1 MGNRKDLNNKKTVEQ
16 QNDLQ
21 VNSVDENS
29 QVVKT
34 ATEAPV
40 SKTESSTSVADANK
54 ATANAGSTT
63 NDAVNTTASEA
74 ENNEVGTE
82 NSAASE
88 QTEKKKIVARKD
100 MTWRQWTWHEM
111 KRNKIAYVMI
121 APFMFVFILFT
132 CFPVVLSL
140 ALSFTSFNMLELN
153 WDMFIGISNY
163 TRLFFEDDIFLLA
176 CKNTLVFAMITGPVS
191 YILSFLVAWF
201 INELSPRVR
210 ALVTLIF
217 YAPSIAGSVYL
228 IWATLFSDDAYGWV
242 NGVLLDLGLIDSAIL
257 WFHDENYA
265 MTLCIVVALWMS
277 LGTAFLS
284 FIAGLQTINKSLF
297 EAAAVDG
304 IKNRWQEL
312 WFITLPMMRP
322 QLMFGAVMAITGS
335 FGFGGVVTALC
346 GFPSVNYSCHTIM
359 HCLEDYGSTRWEV
372 GYASAIAFVL
382 FLIMIGA
389 NTLVNKMLSK
399 VGQ

>member
-1 MGNRKDLNNKKTVEQ
+1 MDELNSTQSTV
-16 QNDLQ
+16 D
-21 VNSVDENS
+21 
-29 QVVKT
+29 
-34 ATEAPV
+34 TEV
-40 SKTESSTSVADANK
+40 E
-54 ATANAGSTT
+54 
-63 NDAVNTTASEA
+63 NDAVNQ
-74 ENNEVGTE
+74 ENLQDDSIIEE
-82 NSAASE
+82 K
-88 QTEKKKIVARKD
+88 QEKKKAVCRKD
-100 MTWRQWTWHEM
+100 MTKAQWTWKEM
-111 KRNKIAYVMI
+111 KRNKVAYLMI

-132 CFPVVLSL
+132 ALPVALSL
-140 ALSFTSFNMLELN
+140 ILSLTNFNMLEIN
-153 WDMFIGISNY
+153 SEMFIWFDNY
-163 TRLFFEDDIFLLA
+163 KRLFFDDDIFLLA
-176 CKNTLVFAMITGPVS
+176 CKNTLIFAAVTGPVS

-201 INELSPRVR
+201 INELSPRLR
-210 ALVTLIF
+210 AFVTLIF
-217 YAPSIAGSVYL
+217 YAPSISGSVYL
-228 IWATLFSDDAYGWV
+228 IWGIMFSNDSYGIV
-242 NGVLLDLGLIDSAIL
+242 NGILLDLGIINTPIL
-257 WFHDENYA
+257 WFHDEKYA

-312 WFITLPMMRP
+312 WFITLPMMKP

-389 NTLVNKMLSK
+389 NTLVNKALSK